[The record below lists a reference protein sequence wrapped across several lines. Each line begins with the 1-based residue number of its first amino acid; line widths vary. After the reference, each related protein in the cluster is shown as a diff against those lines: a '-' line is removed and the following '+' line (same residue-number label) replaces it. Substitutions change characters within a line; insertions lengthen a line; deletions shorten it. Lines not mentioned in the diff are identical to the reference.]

1 MNTTVGVYDTHE
13 KAIEAVQELK
23 RAGYPVQQVS
33 LIGKAVVID
42 DLMHVKHNRRIK
54 NVPAITGAILGPIL
68 GMLTGVKLFAIPG
81 LGFLFGIGA
90 VLGALAGF
98 SLGIVGGG
106 VITLFAI
113 LVIKSHAALKY
124 REHIEEKGFQVIAHG
139 NNIEVNRAKEILDGY
154 KNKVEIKESLNMNA
168 KRITTALCFI
178 VFVVTIMS
186 CDNGQGMMHGSN
198 RMGMNSYN
206 WTQILISLGV
216 ICLIGFIIWVV
227 ISRRKK

>member
-33 LIGKAVVID
+33 LIGNAVVID
-42 DLMHVKHNRRIK
+42 DLMHIKHYREIK

-68 GMLTGVKLFAIPG
+68 GILTGVKVFTIPG

-106 VITLFAI
+106 VITLIAI
-113 LVIKSHAALKY
+113 LAIKSSAVLKY
-124 REHIEEKGFQVIAHG
+124 KEHIEEKGFQVIAHG
-139 NNIEVNRAKEILDGY
+139 NNEEIKRAKEILDGY
-154 KNKVEIKESLNMNA
+154 KKRTENK
-168 KRITTALCFI
+168 
-178 VFVVTIMS
+178 
-186 CDNGQGMMHGSN
+186 
-198 RMGMNSYN
+198 
-206 WTQILISLGV
+206 
-216 ICLIGFIIWVV
+216 
-227 ISRRKK
+227 

>member
-23 RAGYPVQQVS
+23 RAGYPVQQIS
-33 LIGKAVVID
+33 LIGKAVIID

-68 GMLTGVKLFAIPG
+68 GVLTGVKLFAIPG

-106 VITLFAI
+106 VITLVAI
-113 LVIKSHAALKY
+113 LVIKSSAVLKY
-124 REHIEEKGFQVIAHG
+124 SEHIEEKGFQVIAHG
-139 NNIEVNRAKEILDGY
+139 NDLEVNKAKEILDRY
-154 KNKVEIKESLNMNA
+154 KDKMEIK
-168 KRITTALCFI
+168 
-178 VFVVTIMS
+178 
-186 CDNGQGMMHGSN
+186 
-198 RMGMNSYN
+198 
-206 WTQILISLGV
+206 
-216 ICLIGFIIWVV
+216 
-227 ISRRKK
+227 

>member
-23 RAGYPVQQVS
+23 RAGYPVQQIS
-33 LIGKAVVID
+33 LIGKAVIID

-68 GMLTGVKLFAIPG
+68 GVLTGVKLFAIPG

-106 VITLFAI
+106 VITLVAI
-113 LVIKSHAALKY
+113 LVIKSGAVLKY

-139 NNIEVNRAKEILDGY
+139 NDAEVNKAKGILDGY
-154 KNKVEIKESLNMNA
+154 KNKI
-168 KRITTALCFI
+168 
-178 VFVVTIMS
+178 
-186 CDNGQGMMHGSN
+186 
-198 RMGMNSYN
+198 
-206 WTQILISLGV
+206 
-216 ICLIGFIIWVV
+216 
-227 ISRRKK
+227 